1 MGLFMVSFDTIEIT
15 MQASIDQIF
24 EQLGGKEAIGV
35 KVRSESQMEQVL
47 REGLPASVLA
57 SFRENWGFTVME
69 LAGSLA
75 IPKSTLMR
83 MLERRNRMAAGD
95 SDRVYRLAAILALAE
110 EAIGDRKK
118 AQRWLRQ
125 TNQVLGNQTPLRAL
139 ETEIGVR
146 RVEQVLGRIAYGG
159 VS

>member
-110 EAIGDRKK
+110 EAIGDREK

>member
-1 MGLFMVSFDTIEIT
+1 
-15 MQASIDQIF
+15 
-24 EQLGGKEAIGV
+24 
-35 KVRSESQMEQVL
+35 
-47 REGLPASVLA
+47 
-57 SFRENWGFTVME
+57 ME
-69 LAGSLA
+69 LAGTLA

-83 MLERRNRMAAGD
+83 MLERRNRMDPGD

-110 EAIGDRKK
+110 EAIGDREK

-125 TNQVLGNQTPLRAL
+125 TNQVLGNQTPLRAM

>member
-1 MGLFMVSFDTIEIT
+1 ML
-15 MQASIDQIF
+15 QASIDQVF

-35 KVRSESQMEQVL
+35 TVRSESEMEKLL

-57 SFRENWGFTVME
+57 SFHENWGFTVTE
-69 LAGSLA
+69 LVVTLA

-83 MLERRNRMAAGD
+83 MLERGNRMTLGD

-110 EAIGDRKK
+110 ETIGDHKK

-146 RVEQVLGRIAYGG
+146 RMEQVLGRIAYGG

>member
-1 MGLFMVSFDTIEIT
+1 
-15 MQASIDQIF
+15 MQATIDQVF
-24 EQLGGKEAIGV
+24 RQLGGQEAMGV
-35 KVRSESQMEQVL
+35 RVRSEGEMERLL
-47 REGLPASVLA
+47 RQGLPVSVLGN
-57 SFRENWGFTVME
+57 FRENWGFTVME

-83 MLERRNRMAAGD
+83 MLERRQRMASGD
-95 SDRVYRLAAILALAE
+95 SDRVYRLASILALAE
-110 EAIGDRKK
+110 QAIGDRKK

-125 TNQVLGNQTPLRAL
+125 TNQVLGSQTPLHAL

-146 RVEQVLGRIAYGG
+146 RVEQILGRIAYGG

>member
-1 MGLFMVSFDTIEIT
+1 
-15 MQASIDQIF
+15 MQATVDQVF
-24 EQLGGKEAIGV
+24 RQLGGQQAVGAQI
-35 KVRSESQMEQVL
+35 RSESEMERLL
-47 REGLPASVLA
+47 REGLPISVLGN
-57 SFRENWGFTVME
+57 FRENWGFTIME

-83 MLERRNRMAAGD
+83 MLERRQRMASAD
-95 SDRVYRLAAILALAE
+95 SDRVYRLASVLALAE
-110 EAIGDRKK
+110 QAIGDRKK

-125 TNQVLGNQTPLRAL
+125 ANQVLGSQTPLRVL

-146 RVEQVLGRIAYGG
+146 RVEQILGRIAYGG

>member
-1 MGLFMVSFDTIEIT
+1 
-15 MQASIDQIF
+15 MQATIDQVF
-24 EQLGGKEAIGV
+24 RQLGGQEAIGARG
-35 KVRSESQMEQVL
+35 RSEGEMERLL
-47 REGLPASVLA
+47 REGFPISVLG

-83 MLERRNRMAAGD
+83 MLERRRRMASGD
-95 SDRVYRLAAILALAE
+95 SDRVYRLASILALAE
-110 EAIGDRKK
+110 QAIGDRKK

-125 TNQVLGNQTPLRAL
+125 TNQVLGSQTPLHAL
-139 ETEIGVR
+139 ETEIGAR
-146 RVEQVLGRIAYGG
+146 RVEQILGRIAYGG

>member
-1 MGLFMVSFDTIEIT
+1 
-15 MQASIDQIF
+15 MQATIDQVF
-24 EQLGGKEAIGV
+24 RQLGGQEAIGV
-35 KVRSESQMEQVL
+35 RVRSEGEMERLL
-47 REGLPASVLA
+47 RQGLPVSVLGN
-57 SFRENWGFTVME
+57 FRENWGFTVME

-83 MLERRNRMAAGD
+83 MLERRQRMASGD
-95 SDRVYRLAAILALAE
+95 SDRVYRLASILALAE
-110 EAIGDRKK
+110 QAIGDRKK

-125 TNQVLGNQTPLRAL
+125 TNQVLGSQTPLHAL

-146 RVEQVLGRIAYGG
+146 RVEQILGRIAYGG

>member
-1 MGLFMVSFDTIEIT
+1 
-15 MQASIDQIF
+15 MQASVDQVF

-35 KVRSESQMEQVL
+35 KARLESEMERLL
-47 REGLPASVLA
+47 REGLPASVLTT
-57 SFRENWGFTVME
+57 FRDNWNFTVME
-69 LAGSLA
+69 LAATLA

-83 MLERRNRMAAGD
+83 MLERRSRMAPRD

-125 TNQVLGNQTPLRAL
+125 TNEVLGNQTPLRTL

-146 RVEQVLGRIAYGG
+146 RVEQILGRIAYGG

>member
-1 MGLFMVSFDTIEIT
+1 
-15 MQASIDQIF
+15 MQATIDQF
-24 EQLGGKEAIGV
+24 FRQLGGQEAIGARG
-35 KVRSESQMEQVL
+35 RSEGEMERLL
-47 REGLPASVLA
+47 REGLPISVLG

-83 MLERRNRMAAGD
+83 MLERRQRMASAD
-95 SDRVYRLAAILALAE
+95 SDRVYRLASILALAE
-110 EAIGDRKK
+110 QAIGDRKK

-125 TNQVLGNQTPLRAL
+125 ANQVLGSQTPLRAL

-146 RVEQVLGRIAYGG
+146 RVEQILGRIAYGG